1 MKIGHITILVDN
13 IDDALDFYI
22 NKLGFIKRLDTII
35 WIGLRYVTVSPK
47 DQTDV
52 QLALVLADTEK
63 KEQAVGGQ
71 TGDHIVM
78 AIETDDFQRD
88 YNALKAKG
96 VNFLMHPEE
105 QTWGTEA
112 VFEDLYGNLYDLIQ
126 PHNPPSSQPA

>member
-96 VNFLMHPEE
+96 VKLSYAPRR
-105 QTWGTEA
+105 A
-112 VFEDLYGNLYDLIQ
+112 NLG
-126 PHNPPSSQPA
+126 HRSSF